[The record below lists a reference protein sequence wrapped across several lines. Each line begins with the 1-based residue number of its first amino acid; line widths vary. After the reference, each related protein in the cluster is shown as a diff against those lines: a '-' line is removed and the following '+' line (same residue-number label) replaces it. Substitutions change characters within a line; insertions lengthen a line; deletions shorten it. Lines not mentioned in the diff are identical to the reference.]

1 MSFVVLPLSDT
12 HGHEHKLKLPPCDVV
27 VHTGDVA
34 PGVGKMKDFVLF
46 LSWFQSLD
54 VEHKIFVPGNHDF
67 ACQEQESLC
76 RHMCRDAGVH
86 FLVHEPLTLTVGGR
100 RLEIFG
106 SPWQP
111 WFHDWAWNIR
121 DEARRAQLWSQIP
134 DTTQLLL
141 THAPAY
147 GLMDQTAQG
156 SAVGDAALAAR
167 LLALPQ
173 LEAHV
178 FGHIHEAAGSRRV
191 SREGLPDYLAVNASV
206 CTLHHKPIHPFLPF
220 PL

>member
-12 HGHEHKLKLPPCDVV
+12 HGHERELELPPCDVV

-34 PGVGKMKDFVLF
+34 PGVGKLQDFTLF
-46 LSWFQSLD
+46 LRWFQSLD
-54 VEHKIFVPGNHDF
+54 VEHKVFVPGNHDF
-67 ACQEQESLC
+67 ACQEQEALC
-76 RHMCRDAGVH
+76 RQLCRDAGVH
-86 FLVHEPLTLTVGGR
+86 FLVHEPLTLTVGTR

-121 DEARRAQLWSQIP
+121 SEERRAQLWAQVPES
-134 DTTQLLL
+134 TQLLL

-147 GLMDQTAQG
+147 GLLDQTEEG

-167 LLALPQ
+167 LLQLPS

-178 FGHIHEAAGSRRV
+178 FGHIHESSGSRSV
-191 SREGLPDYLAVNASV
+191 PREGLPSYLAVNASV
-206 CTLHHKPIHPFLPF
+206 CTRRHAPTHPLRPF
-220 PL
+220 VL